1 MLTDVKTPAMV
12 VTDSMVLVILGVTLD
27 GRDMTAKMV
36 LYCIHSLLFELS
48 RSVEKRYINMLQI
61 CLKFIDKQSM

>member
-48 RSVEKRYINMLQI
+48 RSVEKRYIDMLQI
-61 CLKFIDKQSM
+61 CLKLIDKQSM

>member
-48 RSVEKRYINMLQI
+48 RSVEKRYIDMLQI